1 MRRKL
6 ASFGAPRTLRDKRAR
21 GTASLSSRHRCLAK
35 RAEPAPSK
43 LDHHARTSRSWF
55 EAKSKPRAKAERL
68 SRAEAAPSAESDAEA
83 TGPLESE
90 AAPVSSRAEAAP
102 PAALADATSEAALP
116 VRVARPALHPSACDA
131 AVAISSGAAVC
142 PTTLDF
148 SGTTTGS
155 RAIIKIAAAL
165 ERAGPSL
172 RLSRLSL
179 RGAAVGND
187 GAQALARALAQ
198 EGAAKLRA
206 LDLSSSGIGDAGAAA
221 LARSC
226 CTRTGSLSSLGL
238 ALNRIATKGGAA
250 FVDALDQPD
259 RNRALRSLTLSSN
272 RISLRDLRLI
282 ESLVDRNRLAANR
295 PTDSA

>member
-35 RAEPAPSK
+35 RAESTPQK
-43 LDHHARTSRSWF
+43 MDHARTSRSWF
-55 EAKSKPRAKAERL
+55 EGKSKPRVKAEPG
-68 SRAEAAPSAESDAEA
+68 SRAEAAAP
-83 TGPLESE
+83 
-90 AAPVSSRAEAAP
+90 AAAGAEAATP
-102 PAALADATSEAALP
+102 FESETAATRAARAPREAALP
-116 VRVARPALHPSACDA
+116 VRASRPALHPSACDA
-131 AVAISSGAAVC
+131 AMAISKGAATC

-148 SGTTTGS
+148 SGTATGS
-155 RAIIKIAAAL
+155 RAVMKIAAAL
-165 ERAGPSL
+165 EHSGPSS

-179 RGAAVGND
+179 RGAAVGNR
-187 GAQALARALAQ
+187 GAQALARALGRD
-198 EGAAKLRA
+198 GAAKLRA
-206 LDLSSSGIGDAGAAA
+206 LDLSSSGVGDAGAAA

-238 ALNRIATKGGAA
+238 ALNRIATKGAAA

-272 RISLRDLRLI
+272 RISLRDLCLI
-282 ESLVDRNRLAANR
+282 ESLVDRNRLATNR
-295 PTDSA
+295 PVDVVGIPS